1 MSAEQAGPIRTFFRF
16 IWNLVNFTNH
26 LVFNL
31 IMLLVIFL
39 IIGVVAAGF
48 SAKSFEPLKDN
59 TALVLN
65 LEGQLV
71 EQRSI
76 DSLSAALAKS
86 QGDDENAEIQLRDV
100 LAVLEK
106 AKTDPK
112 ITHVLLNTEGFN
124 VMGMASLRELVKAL
138 QDFKTSKK
146 PVYAFATGYEQKQYL
161 LAAQADKVF
170 MDPEGGMMFEGLGRY
185 RLFYREALQDKLGVD
200 VHLFRVGEYKSAAE
214 PYILDAA
221 SPESK
226 EADLFWM
233 NDIWQRY
240 LDQIAVARKLKKD
253 QIVQSINNM
262 PAGIEN
268 AKGDLAQWALNEKWL
283 DGLKTPQQMEQFML
297 DQGVAED
304 EENFT
309 FQQIS
314 FTEYLGHVRNQALS
328 EKSSSS
334 QVAIVVA
341 QGEITDGEQPAGTV
355 GGESTAALIR
365 EAREDEDVKAL
376 VLRVDSP
383 GGGVFPSEQIR
394 REVELTKLAG
404 KPVVVSMANV
414 AASGGYWISMNADKI
429 YADES
434 TITGSIGIFG
444 LMIRTPRTLA
454 KLGIHSDGVST
465 TPWTGAFD
473 ISRPM
478 DLATEQMIQSVIN
491 HGYSQFVGKVSKA
504 RQQTYA
510 QIDTN
515 ARGRV
520 WSGAQAKEKGLVDNM
535 GGLGDAVKDAAT
547 RAKLKD
553 GNYSVEYIEKPL
565 SPFEEF
571 ITNLSGNSATQGL
584 VRSLS
589 PAISLLQMTKSGQQ
603 INKDLNWL
611 NSSAQKP
618 INAVAHCF
626 CAF

>member
-1 MSAEQAGPIRTFFRF
+1 MSEAQPGPIRTFFRF
-16 IWNLVNFTNH
+16 IWNLINFTNH

-31 IMLLVIFL
+31 IMLLIIFL
-39 IIGVVAAGF
+39 IIGVIAAGF
-48 SAKSFEPLKDN
+48 SAKSFEPLKNN
-59 TALVLN
+59 TALILD

-71 EQRSI
+71 EQRTV
-76 DSLSAALAKS
+76 DTLSATLAQW
-86 QGDDENAEIQLRDV
+86 QGDANQEIQLRDV

-112 ITHVLLNTEGFN
+112 ITHVLLNTEGFD
-124 VMGMASLRELVKAL
+124 VMGMASLRELAKAL

-170 MDPEGGMMFEGLGRY
+170 MDPDGGMMFEGLGRY

-200 VHLFRVGEYKSAAE
+200 VHLFRVGEFKSAAE
-214 PYILDAA
+214 PFILDAA
-221 SPESK
+221 SEESK

-240 LDQIAVARKLKKD
+240 LDQIAVARKIDKS
-253 QIVQSINNM
+253 QIEQAINEM
-262 PAGIEN
+262 PERIE
-268 AKGDLAQWALNEKWL
+268 AVKGDLAQWALNEKWV
-283 DGLKTPQQMEQFML
+283 DGLKTSQQMEQFML
-297 DQGVAED
+297 DQGVAKDED
-304 EENFT
+304 NFS

-314 FTEYLGHVRNQALS
+314 FTEYLGHVRNQNLS
-328 EKSSSS
+328 ARVNPT

-341 QGEITDGEQPAGTV
+341 QGEITSGDQPAGTV

-365 EAREDEDVKAL
+365 EARENEDVKAL

-383 GGGVFPSEQIR
+383 GGEVFPSEQIR
-394 REVELTKLAG
+394 REVVLTQAAG

-444 LMIRTPRTLA
+444 LMIRIPKTLA
-454 KLGIHSDGVST
+454 KIGVRADGVST
-465 TPWTGAFD
+465 TPWAGAFD
-473 ISRPM
+473 VSRPI
-478 DLATEQMIQSVIN
+478 DESTATVIQSVIN
-491 HGYSQFVGKVSKA
+491 HGYSQFIGKVSKA
-504 RQQTYA
+504 RKQTYE
-510 QIDTN
+510 QIDAN

-520 WSGAQAKEKGLVDNM
+520 WSGAQAKEKGLVDAM
-535 GGLGDAVKDAAT
+535 GGLSDAVQDAAK
-547 RAKLKD
+547 RANLKE
-553 GNYSVEYIEKPL
+553 GNYSIEYIEKPL

-571 ITNLSGNSATQGL
+571 ITNLSGNTATSGF
-584 VRSLS
+584 VRYLS
-589 PAISLLQMTKSGQQ
+589 PAISLLQQTKSGQQ
-603 INKDLNWL
+603 ISKDLYWL

-618 INAVAHCF
+618 INAVAHCL

>member
-1 MSAEQAGPIRTFFRF
+1 MSEAQPGPIRTFFRY
-16 IWNLVNFTNH
+16 IWNLINFTNH

-31 IMLLVIFL
+31 IMSLIIFL
-39 IIGVVAAGF
+39 IIGVIAAGF
-48 SAKSFEPLKDN
+48 SAKSFEPLRDN
-59 TALVLN
+59 TALILD

-71 EQRSI
+71 EQRTV
-76 DSLSAALAKS
+76 DTLSATLAQW
-86 QGDDENAEIQLRDV
+86 QGDANQEIQLRDV

-112 ITHVLLNTEGFN
+112 ITHVLLNTEGFD
-124 VMGMASLRELVKAL
+124 VMGMASLRELAKAL

-170 MDPEGGMMFEGLGRY
+170 MDPDGGMMFEGLGRY

-200 VHLFRVGEYKSAAE
+200 VHLFRVGEFKSAAE
-214 PYILDAA
+214 PFILDAA
-221 SPESK
+221 SKESK

-240 LDQIAVARKLKKD
+240 LDQIATARKIDKA
-253 QIVQSINNM
+253 QIVQAINEM
-262 PAGIEN
+262 PVRIE
-268 AKGDLAQWALNEKWL
+268 AVKGDLAQWALNEKWV

-297 DQGVAED
+297 DQGVAKDED
-304 EENFT
+304 NFS

-314 FTEYLGHVRNQALS
+314 FTEYLGHVRNQNLRATANP
-328 EKSSSS
+328 S

-341 QGEITDGEQPAGTV
+341 QGEITSGEQPAGSI

-365 EAREDEDVKAL
+365 EARENEDIKAL

-383 GGGVFPSEQIR
+383 GGEVFPSEQIR
-394 REVELTKLAG
+394 REVVLTQAAG

-444 LMIRTPRTLA
+444 LMIRIPKTLA
-454 KLGIHSDGVST
+454 KIGIHADGVST
-465 TPWTGAFD
+465 TPWAGAFD
-473 ISRPM
+473 MSRPI
-478 DLATEQMIQSVIN
+478 DESTATVIQSVIN
-491 HGYSQFVGKVSKA
+491 HGYSQFIGKVSKA
-504 RQQTYA
+504 RQQTYE
-510 QIDTN
+510 QIDAN

-520 WSGAQAKEKGLVDNM
+520 WSGAQAKEKGLVDAM
-535 GGLGDAVKDAAT
+535 GGLSDAVQDAAK
-547 RAKLKD
+547 RAKLKE
-553 GNYSVEYIEKPL
+553 GNYSIEYIEKPM

-571 ITNLSGNSATQGL
+571 ISNLSGNTATSGF
-584 VRSLS
+584 VRYLS
-589 PAISLLQMTKSGQQ
+589 PAISLLQQTKSGQQ
-603 INKDLNWL
+603 INKDLYWL

-618 INAVAHCF
+618 INAVAHCLCVF
-626 CAF
+626 